1 VAKVRRSGDGAK
13 VTLVDHEVEVLS
25 QLLVGLDQ
33 VLRSELPDVSAG
45 SDPPADSVDPLV
57 ALTGLD
63 VGSIDDV
70 AVPAD
75 PAVHRLVPDAYEDPT
90 SAAEFRRFTEDSL
103 LAGKRESL
111 EAVRAGVESVSPGGG
126 KLALSA
132 SELDLWVRTL
142 TDLRLVLGVRLGVVQ
157 ASDIDE
163 LDSAAE
169 DDPRR
174 GSYEVFGWLGYLLDE
189 LLGALL

>member
-1 VAKVRRSGDGAK
+1 VAKIRRSGGGAK
-13 VTLVDHEVEVLS
+13 VTLVDHEVAVLG
-25 QLLVGLDQ
+25 QLLVGLEQ
-33 VLRSELPDVSAG
+33 VLLSEVSEPTTDAG
-45 SDPPADSVDPLV
+45 DVDPLV

-63 VGSIDDV
+63 SSAGILEVSAPD
-70 AVPAD
+70 D

-90 SAAEFRRFTEDSL
+90 MAAEFRRFTEDAL
-103 LAGKRESL
+103 LADKRESL
-111 EAVRAGVESVSPGGG
+111 EVVRAGLSSLGPDGGR
-126 KLALSA
+126 LPLSA
-132 SELDLWVRTL
+132 SDLDRWVRTL

-163 LDSAAE
+163 LDNLAE

-189 LLGALL
+189 LVGALL